1 MSGKL
6 YVKNHLPLILLN
18 LLGALALSLFLL
30 ATGNAIQTV
39 LFILITWMLVLI
51 LCLTICYLSR
61 KKRLDK
67 LLEMAGQLKERYL
80 IPEVMQKPDRAE
92 EQVFYQILK
101 MSEKSMLERIGEV
114 EWERGE
120 YRAYIEQWVH
130 EVKTPITAL
139 KLLCENNRSPFS
151 RDVLA
156 ELENINR
163 YTEQALYY
171 ARSEHTEKDYS
182 IREMNLA
189 DVVHGAIADNKYLL
203 RQCDMA
209 ITVDDL
215 EPVVYADDKWVR
227 FILNQIISNA
237 VKYRAPQH
245 PALRIFTER
254 SDDQVLLSIADNG
267 IGIPESDLPR
277 IFEKGFTGQNGRTI
291 HSSTGIGLY
300 LCKRLCDKLGI
311 GLAASSSDKGT
322 TITLSFHIND
332 FITGVQS

>member
-1 MSGKL
+1 MSF
-6 YVKNHLPLILLN
+6 P
-18 LLGALALSLFLL
+18 AA
-30 ATGNAIQTV
+30 
-39 LFILITWMLVLI
+39 
-51 LCLTICYLSR
+51 CYISR
-61 KKRLDK
+61 KKRLDM
-67 LLEMAGQLKERYL
+67 LLEMAGQLEERYL
-80 IPEVMQKPDRAE
+80 IPEVMPVPDRAE
-92 EQVFYQILK
+92 EQVFYQLLK
-101 MSEKSMLERIGEV
+101 MAEKSMLERIGQV
-114 EWERGE
+114 ERERGE

-151 RDVLA
+151 REVLA

-163 YTEQALYY
+163 CAEQALYY

-209 ITVDDL
+209 IMVDGL
-215 EPVVYADDKWVR
+215 ELVVYADDKWVR
-227 FILNQIISNA
+227 FILDQIVSNA
-237 VKYRAPQH
+237 VKYRAPQQ
-245 PALRIFTER
+245 PALHISAER
-254 SDDQVLLSIADNG
+254 ADDRVLLSIADNG
-267 IGIPESDLPR
+267 VGIPESDLPR

-311 GLAASSSDKGT
+311 GLAASSTGRGT

-332 FITGVQS
+332 FITGVQG

>member
-6 YVKNHLPLILLN
+6 YVKNHLPLIALN

-61 KKRLDK
+61 KKQLDK

-80 IPEVMQKPDRAE
+80 IPEVMQEPDRAE
-92 EQVFYQILK
+92 EQVFYQLLK

-114 EWERGE
+114 ERERGE

-237 VKYRAPQH
+237 VKYRPPQH

-254 SDDQVLLSIADNG
+254 SGDQVLLSIADNG

>member
-39 LFILITWMLVLI
+39 LFILITWMLVLL

-80 IPEVMQKPDRAE
+80 IPEVMQEPDRAE
-92 EQVFYQILK
+92 EQVFYQLLK

-114 EWERGE
+114 ERERGE

-163 YTEQALYY
+163 YTEQVLYY

-203 RQCDMA
+203 RQCDMT

-237 VKYRAPQH
+237 VKYRPPQH

-254 SDDQVLLSIADNG
+254 SGDQVLLSVADNG